1 MGLFESVAA
10 TEWVF
15 HFFSDEPP
23 GCSVNDA
30 WIASLVKSGDFLA
43 QQSTGRLVM
52 VVAAARFA
60 CLVWEVTVQH
70 DQNGESCFLCKPDG
84 NAVHWQ
90 FLVDV
95 QDWLLVPATPILL
108 SDKGPI
114 AWKRSADAMSLPQA
128 LCLQGCAINKEQ
140 LLQLI
145 KQLNGTPPKGASKR
159 RLQEFL
165 IEHVL
170 SPAEQAV
177 ALQQFQTA
185 TSAEWEDEVDS
196 QFSEIISELDKD
208 EANSGDIKEYVNIK
222 KKGQLQLKRK
232 FKAADQELK
241 ELKKQA
247 RSRGRGKGRGK
258 GSGKGAKAKAK
269 AKAKDKGLSFF
280 ERSLRRQRNKA
291 AGAGAAPAENAGPA
305 EIHAE
310 PSREEVV
317 GPPLLDQAKPSSSSR
332 PEGTGEPAASSSSRA
347 AGPGELEP
355 PAQVLPGLAQP
366 AERASFIKVNK
377 SPDELLGRLAPPRC
391 TFGLNHQDRRW
402 TSQFKFDTSHAPY
415 PYSQRTKSRSFAKE
429 CSWQEA
435 LREVHAWNWRKWSH
449 LKNEAPLEA
458 GDSEQI
464 PGQMPAD
471 VMQDL
476 QVVVDKLP
484 EMKKYGRK

>member
-241 ELKKQA
+241 
-247 RSRGRGKGRGK
+247 
-258 GSGKGAKAKAK
+258 
-269 AKAKDKGLSFF
+269 
-280 ERSLRRQRNKA
+280 A